1 MAIKTGDIIKVEY
14 IGTFEDG
21 TVFDSTELNGGIPL
35 KFEVGAGQ
43 IIPGFDNSVLG
54 KSVGDKYDIRLVPSE
69 AYGDYKEG
77 MTQSISK
84 DQFPAEQEPEP
95 GLMILL
101 LGPQGQ
107 PVPATI
113 KEVNDDIVTIDL
125 NHPMA
130 GKVLNFNIKIIE
142 TDCEPD
148 PPHTCGCGHDH
159 DHDHNHHH

>member
-14 IGTFEDG
+14 IGSFDDG
-21 TVFDSTELNGGIPL
+21 TIFDSTELNGDVPL

-43 IIPGFDNSVLG
+43 LIPGFDNSVIG
-54 KSVGDKYDIRLVPSE
+54 KSVGDEYNIRLNPPE

-77 MTQSISK
+77 ITQSISK
-84 DQFPAEQEPEP
+84 EQFPQEQEPKP

-101 LGPQGQ
+101 MGPQGQ

-113 KEVNDDIVTIDL
+113 KEVTDDIVTIDL

-130 GKVLNFNIKIIE
+130 GKVLNFKIKILE
-142 TDCEPD
+142 TGCEPD
-148 PPHTCGCGHDH
+148 PPHACGCGHEH
-159 DHDHNHHH
+159 DHHHNH

>member
-14 IGTFEDG
+14 IGTFDDG
-21 TVFDSTELNGGIPL
+21 TVFDSTELNDGIPL

-43 IIPGFDNSVLG
+43 IIPGFETSAIG
-54 KSVGDKYDIRLVPSE
+54 KSVGDEYDIRLEPSE

-84 DQFPAEQEPEP
+84 DQFPTEQEPEP

-107 PVPATI
+107 PIPATI
-113 KEVNDDIVTIDL
+113 KEVNDDIITIDL

-130 GKVLNFNIKIIE
+130 GKVLNFNIKIKE
-142 TDCEPD
+142 TGCEPD
-148 PPHTCGCGHDH
+148 PPLGCGCGDDH
-159 DHDHNHHH
+159 HHNHEH